1 MKTLLYIGC
10 AVLGLLPLN
19 SATADDHHK
28 DKDKDKDK
36 NKDRKHR
43 EDEHRPRV
51 SIGIGVTP
59 YGAYGSHYNDS
70 HYNRPYYYDRP
81 TYRQPYYYDER
92 PSYGYTSRTVIVQP
106 PVYQGRV
113 YHSTSLEVDVQRQLA
128 RRGYYHGA
136 IDGDIGPG
144 TRAAIRN
151 YQADRG
157 LPITGRIDRALI
169 DKLL

>member
-10 AVLGLLPLN
+10 AILGLLPLN
-19 SATADDHHK
+19 SANADDHHK
-28 DKDKDKDK
+28 NKDKDKDRD
-36 NKDRKHR
+36 KDRKHW
-43 EDEHRPRV
+43 ENDHRPRV
-51 SIGIGVTP
+51 SIGIGVAP
-59 YGAYGSHYNDS
+59 YGAYGSHYD
-70 HYNRPYYYDRP
+70 RPYYYDRP
-81 TYRQPYYYDER
+81 TYRDPYYYDER
-92 PSYGYTSRTVIVQP
+92 PRYGYTSHTVIVQR

-113 YHSTSLEVDVQRQLA
+113 SHSSSLEMDVQRQLA

-144 TRAAIRN
+144 SRAAIRN

-157 LPITGRIDRALI
+157 LPVTGRIDRALI